1 MCCGGA
7 RAIDILRWFLFTCA
21 QIVESILLLKRISTR
36 PPYLGDKFVY
46 LNALWR
52 HQMETFSAL
61 MALCAGNSQRPVTRS
76 FDVFVYLRLI
86 KHVSKQSW
94 GWWFEISSRPLWRHC
109 NENPLIFMKYKS
121 KAAYPSH
128 ISLVCSVWFSILFL
142 SQTPLT
148 WHAMC
153 NRLWKLELQY
163 VYIITN
169 ICIPFT
175 SSQCPFMLIRFNL
188 NLSMDK

>member
-7 RAIDILRWFLFTCA
+7 RAIDILRWLLFTCA
-21 QIVESILLLKRISTR
+21 QIVEFMLLLKRISTR

-46 LNALWR
+46 SNALWR

-61 MALCAGNSQRPVTRS
+61 LSLCAGNSPVPGEYPAQRPVTQS
-76 FDVFVYLRLI
+76 FDVFVYLRLN

-121 KAAYPSH
+121 IAAYPSH
-128 ISLVCSVWFSILFL
+128 ISLVCSVWLPIQF
-142 SQTPLT
+142 
-148 WHAMC
+148 WA
-153 NRLWKLELQY
+153 R
-163 VYIITN
+163 
-169 ICIPFT
+169 
-175 SSQCPFMLIRFNL
+175 RR
-188 NLSMDK
+188 